1 MPEGKTKKQQKKT
14 TKKWEQKQTKN
25 YTWRWWKQIH
35 NLIYTENKTKFA
47 FLISI
52 LSTTAARSLFST
64 SSSTTSS
71 STIFSKSG
79 LFLEL
84 SFLSFLPLFQYSQK
98 TFQFEKSLHNNNN
111 ENTCTHTPT
120 QSTRKDNTHTV
131 SSRYKIPYR
140 MLYPLWI

>member
-1 MPEGKTKKQQKKT
+1 MNITNNARRKNQKQQKKT

-64 SSSTTSS
+64 SSSTSSTTSS
-71 STIFSKSG
+71 SIILSDSG

-84 SFLSFLPLFQYSQK
+84 SFLSFLPLFQYS
-98 TFQFEKSLHNNNN
+98 
-111 ENTCTHTPT
+111 
-120 QSTRKDNTHTV
+120 
-131 SSRYKIPYR
+131 
-140 MLYPLWI
+140 